1 MFAADFEYYR
11 AGSVAEAGQLLAAH
25 PGAKLLAGG
34 HSLIPLL
41 KLRLAA
47 PAAVIDIGRIAE
59 LRGISTDGD
68 GLRIGAL
75 ATHAEIAASDAVKEH
90 AAALAEAAGQ
100 IGDPAVR
107 NRGTIGGNVAH
118 ADPASDL
125 PTVLAA
131 LGATVTVVGSGGE
144 RSIAVGDFFTGVM
157 MTSLG
162 ENDLLTSIR
171 VPSAAGRGTAYVKF
185 SHPASRYA
193 VIGVAVSL
201 AVGTKG
207 GGLMAKIKREPRK
220 TVCSEAAV
228 AVGGLVP
235 KPVRCGAVEGG
246 AQRPAA
252 HGRDVRRRGRRGE
265 RGPRRR
271 PARRRLRVGRVPQG
285 GRAGV
290 RPACD
295 RSRGRAGRVG
305 AGRLT
310 APYGPHLQGSKA
322 SVGTGTPRHAL
333 ASRRDGGVA
342 TPSGGLR
349 DSDEYRCRYA
359 MGSHRPCPPGSNTV
373 PGMRSHT
380 HRPMPSFGG

>member
-1 MFAADFEYYR
+1 
-11 AGSVAEAGQLLAAH
+11 VAEIGRLLRAH

-47 PAAVIDIGRIAE
+47 PTALIDIGRVAE
-59 LRGISTDGD
+59 LKGIAVADGRV
-68 GLRIGAL
+68 RIGAL
-75 ATHAEIAASDAVKEH
+75 TTHAEIAASADVARH
-90 AAALAEAAGQ
+90 APALAAAAGV

-171 VPSAAGRGTAYVKF
+171 IPSAAGRGTAYVKF

-201 AVGTKG
+201 GVGTKG
-207 GGLMAKIKREPRK
+207 GGWISKIKGEPK
-220 TVCSEAAV
+220 ETVCIEAAV

-235 KPVRCGAVEGG
+235 KPVRCGAVEAALNDQPPTAETFAAAAG
-246 AQRPAA
+246 AVSGDIGDDLLGDVFASGEYRKAVAPVY
-252 HGRDVRRRGRRGE
+252 VRRAIE
-265 RGPRRR
+265 
-271 PARRRLRVGRVPQG
+271 A
-285 GRAGV
+285 A
-290 RPACD
+290 
-295 RSRGRAGRVG
+295 AGRVG
-305 AGRLT
+305 G
-310 APYGPHLQGSKA
+310 
-322 SVGTGTPRHAL
+322 
-333 ASRRDGGVA
+333 
-342 TPSGGLR
+342 
-349 DSDEYRCRYA
+349 
-359 MGSHRPCPPGSNTV
+359 
-373 PGMRSHT
+373 
-380 HRPMPSFGG
+380 